1 MNLDSRGIVHKSR
14 DNNIIIIIIMRCYN
28 EVEDDDED
36 DDSESTHPRQGK
48 LIGTYLCILI
58 FYSSKVIYVERLHL
72 AIRSRYVISAAESA
86 E

>member
-14 DNNIIIIIIMRCYN
+14 DIIIIIIMHCYN
-28 EVEDDDED
+28 EVDDDD
-36 DDSESTHPRQGK
+36 DNDDSESTHPQQGK

-58 FYSSKVIYVERLHL
+58 FYSSKVIYVERLHF
-72 AIRSRYVISAAESA
+72 AIRSCYVISAAESA